1 MLALVQRVSQAAVRI
16 EGKEHARIGQGLLV
30 FLGVHSSDS
39 EEDVAYLLKKIIGLR
54 IFSDAEGKMNLDLAQ
69 IQGEI
74 LLISQFTLYAQTRK
88 GNRPSFIEAAGPD
101 LAIPLYESMVQGLKA
116 ALPKVNT
123 GVFGAD
129 MMVDLCNDGPVTILL
144 DSQDRL
150 NSKSH

>member
-1 MLALVQRVSQAAVRI
+1 
-16 EGKEHARIGQGLLV
+16 
-30 FLGVHSSDS
+30 
-39 EEDVAYLLKKIIGLR
+39 
-54 IFSDAEGKMNLDLAQ
+54 LDLAQ